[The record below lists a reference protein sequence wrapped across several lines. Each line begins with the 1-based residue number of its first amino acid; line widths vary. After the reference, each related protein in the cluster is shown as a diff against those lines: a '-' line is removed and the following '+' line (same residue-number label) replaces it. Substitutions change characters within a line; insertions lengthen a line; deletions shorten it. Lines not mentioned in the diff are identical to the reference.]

1 LIENTHG
8 AHAPGENLTID
19 LISIAQQMGRIMGR
33 IRSAEQN
40 AGNYWLFGTTCGGEH
55 VRLLAGKVVLQYP
68 LLQFRNFTSS
78 PDCSH
83 RARDQ
88 DNRRKSVNQ
97 GAILRLNEDRASR
110 SLRPPFLPNGGLF
123 LIQLVGYPIDA
134 FLAGAFLFGHAIAWL
149 WSVR

>member
-1 LIENTHG
+1 
-8 AHAPGENLTID
+8 
-19 LISIAQQMGRIMGR
+19 MGR
-33 IRSAEQN
+33 IRNAEQN

-55 VRLLAGKVVLQYP
+55 VRLLAGKVLLQCP

-83 RARDQ
+83 RALDQ

-97 GAILRLNEDRASR
+97 VRYFASTRTARIR
-110 SLRPPFLPNGGLF
+110 SLRPPFLPNGCFF
-123 LIQLVGYPIDA
+123 LILLVGYPIDA
-134 FLAGAFLFGHAIAWL
+134 FLAGAFLFGYAIAWL